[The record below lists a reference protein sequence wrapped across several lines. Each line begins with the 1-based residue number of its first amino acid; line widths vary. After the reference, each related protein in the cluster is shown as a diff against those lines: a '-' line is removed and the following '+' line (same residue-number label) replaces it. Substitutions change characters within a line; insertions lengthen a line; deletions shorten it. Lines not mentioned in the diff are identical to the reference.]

1 MKISIKLL
9 VITLFL
15 ISGFSACKKGST
27 GPDPIIPDTTK
38 PTITI
43 IKPTAGQIF
52 SAGSTIVFQ
61 ASFSDNVKLKSY
73 EIAIS
78 KVITGGLILK
88 IVPISEDFSY
98 TKTSTNFTAGVKLQ
112 EINLS
117 DIVIPVNTA
126 NKITTPGK
134 YNVKVTCVDASD
146 NSNSTTIEIN
156 IS

>member
-9 VITLFL
+9 VIGIFL
-15 ISGFSACKKGST
+15 ISGFSGCKKGST
-27 GPDPIIPDTTK
+27 TPDPIIPDTTK

-43 IKPTAGQIF
+43 VKPTAGQTF
-52 SAGSTIVFQ
+52 STGSAIVFQ

-88 IVPISEDFSY
+88 IVPTSIDFVYNRSS
-98 TKTSTNFTAGVKLQ
+98 TSFTAGVKLQ
-112 EINLS
+112 EINIS
-117 DIVIPVNTA
+117 DILIPANTA
-126 NKITTPGK
+126 NTITTPGK
-134 YNVKVTCVDASD
+134 YNVKVTCIDGSD
-146 NSNSTTIEIN
+146 NSTSTTVEIN